1 MASDG
6 FRFSME
12 LRGCSHLECGSRARA
27 LRWANGF
34 EAQHFGSDDYKKL
47 NAFLCNKH
55 VLSVYTPC
63 VKKDTALTYYNFEY
77 INRFWY
83 FLAEM
88 LLSK

>member
-47 NAFLCNKH
+47 NAFF
-55 VLSVYTPC
+55 V
-63 VKKDTALTYYNFEY
+63 
-77 INRFWY
+77 
-83 FLAEM
+83 
-88 LLSK
+88 